1 MPTPAKGPRL
11 WLRKRKGRPAVW
23 LIRDGSHEEST
34 SCRYRDHSGAE
45 RKLAA
50 YLADKHAQSSRR
62 GQRHPSQIP
71 VADVLSLYAK
81 DKAKGHARPHE
92 TALRMGALLSFFGGD
107 TLADV
112 NGQRCRAYA
121 AQRSTDAAARRELE
135 DLRSA
140 VNHHRREG
148 LCSEIIEVVLPE
160 RRPPRE
166 RWLTRDEAAR
176 LLWAAWRGQKR
187 RHVARFI
194 LVGLYTGTRASAICG
209 AALKP
214 TPGRGWLDTERG
226 IFYRRP
232 AGKRE
237 TKKRQ
242 TPVPLHG
249 RLLAHIRRWVRVG
262 AARSS
267 VVEYE
272 GEAVLTV
279 RKGFA
284 GAVQAAGLEGKV
296 TPHVLRHTSATW
308 LMQGG
313 ADLLE
318 AAQLLAMT
326 PQLLLSTYGH
336 HHPQHLAG
344 ALKAFDRV
352 SGGRHKIATT
362 EREQTSPNVVKMA

>member
-1 MPTPAKGPRL
+1 
-11 WLRKRKGRPAVW
+11 V
-23 LIRDGSHEEST
+23 
-34 SCRYRDHSGAE
+34 
-45 RKLAA
+45 
-50 YLADKHAQSSRR
+50 
-62 GQRHPSQIP
+62 
-71 VADVLSLYAK
+71 
-81 DKAKGHARPHE
+81 
-92 TALRMGALLSFFGGD
+92 
-107 TLADV
+107 
-112 NGQRCRAYA
+112 
-121 AQRSTDAAARRELE
+121 
-135 DLRSA
+135 
-140 VNHHRREG
+140 
-148 LCSEIIEVVLPE
+148 EVVLPA

-176 LLWAAWRGQKR
+176 LLRAAWRGQKR

-214 TPGRGWLDTERG
+214 TPGRGWVDTERG

-232 AGKRE
+232 AGKRA

-249 RLLAHIRRWVRVG
+249 RLLAHIRRWARVG
-262 AARSS
+262 TARSS
-267 VVEYE
+267 VVEYD
-272 GEAVLTV
+272 GESVRTV

-284 GAVQAAGLEGKV
+284 GAVADAGLEGKV

-326 PQLLLSTYGH
+326 PQLLLSTDGH

-352 SGGRHKIATT
+352 SGGRHKIAAT
-362 EREQTSPNVVKMA
+362 EREQTSSNVVKMA